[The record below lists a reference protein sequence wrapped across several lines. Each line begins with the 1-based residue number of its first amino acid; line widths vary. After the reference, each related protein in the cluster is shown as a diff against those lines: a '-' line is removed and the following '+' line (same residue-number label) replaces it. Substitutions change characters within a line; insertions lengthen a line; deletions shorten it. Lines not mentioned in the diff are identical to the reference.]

1 MSGLFSVH
9 CDVCIFLSVL
19 VSLPQLKSHLLLY
32 CRPAFICV
40 CAADINVFVEVE
52 PRRAKTNR
60 LFLSP
65 FFLLYRLGDHGGNIT
80 RRKVSNLHIHV
91 CCRGWKSLRTMANV
105 LARRTPKGKREHNI

>member
-9 CDVCIFLSVL
+9 CDVCIFEIVL

-65 FFLLYRLGDHGGNIT
+65 FFSSLPIRRPWRKYNTQKSVQPAHSCLLSWLEKLKN
-80 RRKVSNLHIHV
+80 N
-91 CCRGWKSLRTMANV
+91 
-105 LARRTPKGKREHNI
+105 GKCTG